1 MSAWLMDNEAM
12 IRLMLGGLWETL
24 QMTLLS
30 TLFSYLLGLPLG
42 VLLVVTGK
50 GGVRE
55 NSALNQVMGTV
66 VNVLRSVPFLILI
79 LMLFPVTRIVMGTT
93 IGTRAAIFPL
103 VISAFPYVARM
114 VESSL
119 REVDGGVIEA
129 AQSMGATTFQI
140 ICKVMLPE
148 ATPSLLN
155 GLAISMT
162 TILAYTAMAGA
173 VGAGGLGKIAID
185 YGMYR
190 FDMPKLYTASI
201 LLVVLV
207 QLIQVFG
214 TGASSMIDKRRR

>member
-1 MSAWLMDNEAM
+1 VSAWFSANEAL
-12 IRLMLGGLWETL
+12 IRLMLSGLWETL
-24 QMTLLS
+24 QMTLLA
-30 TLFSYLLGLPLG
+30 TLFSYILGLPLG
-42 VLLVVTGK
+42 VWLVVTDK
-50 GGVRE
+50 GGIRE
-55 NSALNQVMGTV
+55 NAAFNQVLGAC

-79 LMLFPVTRIVMGTT
+79 LMLFPVTRVVMGTT

-103 VISAFPYVARM
+103 VVSAFPYIARM

-129 AQSMGATTFQI
+129 AQSMGATTLQI
-140 ICKVMLPE
+140 VMKVLLPE
-148 ATPSLLN
+148 AFPSLLN

-162 TILAYTAMAGA
+162 TVLAYTAMAGA

-190 FDMPKLYTASI
+190 FDMVKLYTASV

-207 QLIQVFG
+207 QVIQVFG
-214 TGASSMIDKRRR
+214 TGASRIVDKRRK

>member
-1 MSAWLMDNEAM
+1 MSAWLIENEAM
-12 IRLMLGGLWETL
+12 IRLMLAGLWETL
-24 QMTLLS
+24 QMTLLA

-42 VLLVVTGK
+42 VWLVVTGK

-55 NSALNQVMGTV
+55 NPAVNQALGTV

-79 LMLFPVTRIVMGTT
+79 LMLFPITRIVMGTT

-140 ICKVMLPE
+140 IRKVMLPE
-148 ATPSLLN
+148 STPSLLN

-207 QLIQVFG
+207 QVIQVFG
-214 TGASSMIDKRRR
+214 TSASSMIDKRRR

>member
-1 MSAWLMDNEAM
+1 MSAWLMENEAM
-12 IRLMLGGLWETL
+12 IRLMLAGLWETL
-24 QMTLLS
+24 QMTLLA

-42 VLLVVTGK
+42 VWLVVTGK

-55 NSALNQVMGTV
+55 NPAVNQALGTV

-79 LMLFPVTRIVMGTT
+79 LMLFPITRIVMGTT

-140 ICKVMLPE
+140 IRKVMLPE
-148 ATPSLLN
+148 STPSLLN

-207 QLIQVFG
+207 QVIQVFG

>member
-1 MSAWLMDNEAM
+1 MIAWFAENEALV
-12 IRLMLGGLWETL
+12 RLMLSGLLETL
-24 QMTLLS
+24 QMTLLA

-55 NSALNQVMGTV
+55 SGAANQALGAF

-79 LMLFPVTRIVMGTT
+79 LMLFPVTRVVMGTT

-119 REVDGGVIEA
+119 REVDGGVVEA
-129 AQSMGATTFQI
+129 AQSMGATTLQI
-140 ICKVMLPE
+140 VRKVLLPE
-148 ATPSLLN
+148 AFPSLLN

-201 LLVVLV
+201 LLVLLV
-207 QLIQVFG
+207 QGIQVSG
-214 TGASSMIDKRRR
+214 TGLSGRLDRRRR

>member
-1 MSAWLMDNEAM
+1 VSAWFSANEAL
-12 IRLMLGGLWETL
+12 IRLLLSGLWETL
-24 QMTLLS
+24 QMTLLA
-30 TLFSYLLGLPLG
+30 TLFSYILGLPLG
-42 VLLVVTGK
+42 VWLVVSDK
-50 GGVRE
+50 GGIRE
-55 NSALNQVMGTV
+55 NAAFNQTLGAC

-79 LMLFPVTRIVMGTT
+79 LMLFPVTRVVMGTT

-103 VISAFPYVARM
+103 VVSAFPYIARM

-119 REVDGGVIEA
+119 REVDSGVIEA
-129 AQSMGATTFQI
+129 AQSMGASTLQI
-140 ICKVMLPE
+140 VYKVLLPE
-148 ATPSLLN
+148 AFPSLLN

-190 FDMPKLYTASI
+190 FDMQKLYTASV

-207 QLIQVFG
+207 QVIQVFG
-214 TGASSMIDKRRR
+214 TGVSRIIDKRRK

>member
-1 MSAWLMDNEAM
+1 MAEWLSANEAL
-12 IRLMLGGLWETL
+12 IRLMLSGLWETL
-24 QMTLLS
+24 QMTLLAA
-30 TLFSYLLGLPLG
+30 LFSYLLGLPLG
-42 VLLVVTGK
+42 VMLVVTDK
-50 GGVRE
+50 GGIRE
-55 NSALNQVMGTV
+55 NAALNQVLGAV

-79 LMLFPVTRIVMGTT
+79 LMLFPVTRVVMGTT

-103 VISAFPYVARM
+103 VVSAFPYVARM

-140 ICKVMLPE
+140 IWKVLLPE
-148 ATPSLLN
+148 ATPSLIN
-155 GLAISMT
+155 GLAISVT

-190 FDMPKLYTASI
+190 FDMPKLYTASL

-207 QLIQVFG
+207 QIIQVLG
-214 TGASSMIDKRRR
+214 TRASSLIDKRRR

>member
-1 MSAWLMDNEAM
+1 MSAWLMENEAL

-24 QMTLLS
+24 QMTLLA
-30 TLFSYLLGLPLG
+30 TLFSYILGLPLG
-42 VLLVVTGK
+42 VLLVVTSK

-55 NSALNQVMGTV
+55 NAALNQALGTV

-79 LMLFPVTRIVMGTT
+79 LMLFPITRIVMGTT

-140 ICKVMLPE
+140 IYKVMLPE
-148 ATPSLLN
+148 STPSLLN

>member
-1 MSAWLMDNEAM
+1 MSAWLIENEAM
-12 IRLMLGGLWETL
+12 IRLMLAGLWETL
-24 QMTLLS
+24 QMTLLA

-42 VLLVVTGK
+42 VWLVVTGK

-55 NSALNQVMGTV
+55 NPAVNQALGTV

-79 LMLFPVTRIVMGTT
+79 LMLFPITRIVMGTT

-103 VISAFPYVARM
+103 VISEFPYVARM

-140 ICKVMLPE
+140 IRKVMLPE
-148 ATPSLLN
+148 STPSLLN

-207 QLIQVFG
+207 QVIQVFG
-214 TGASSMIDKRRR
+214 TSASSMIDKRRR

>member
-1 MSAWLMDNEAM
+1 MSAWLMENEAM

>member
-1 MSAWLMDNEAM
+1 MENEAM
-12 IRLMLGGLWETL
+12 IRLMLAGLWETL
-24 QMTLLS
+24 QMTLLA

-42 VLLVVTGK
+42 VWLVVTGK

-55 NSALNQVMGTV
+55 NPAVNQALGTV

-79 LMLFPVTRIVMGTT
+79 LMLFPITRIVMGTT

-140 ICKVMLPE
+140 IRKVMLPE
-148 ATPSLLN
+148 STPSLLN

-207 QLIQVFG
+207 QVIQVFG

>member
-129 AQSMGATTFQI
+129 AQSMGATTIQI

>member
-1 MSAWLMDNEAM
+1 MSAWFSANEAL
-12 IRLMLGGLWETL
+12 IRLLLSGLWETL
-24 QMTLLS
+24 QMTLLA
-30 TLFSYLLGLPLG
+30 TLFSYILGLPLG
-42 VLLVVTGK
+42 VWLVVSDK
-50 GGVRE
+50 GGIRE
-55 NSALNQVMGTV
+55 NAAFNQTLGAC

-79 LMLFPVTRIVMGTT
+79 LMLFPVTRVVMGTT

-103 VISAFPYVARM
+103 VVSAFPYIARM

-129 AQSMGATTFQI
+129 AQSMGASTLQI
-140 ICKVMLPE
+140 VCKVLLPE
-148 ATPSLLN
+148 AFPSLLN

-190 FDMPKLYTASI
+190 FDMQKLYTASI

-207 QLIQVFG
+207 QVIQVFG
-214 TGASSMIDKRRR
+214 TGASRIIDKRRK

>member
-1 MSAWLMDNEAM
+1 MSAWLIENEAL
-12 IRLMLGGLWETL
+12 IRLMLSGLMETL
-24 QMTLLS
+24 QMTLLA

-42 VLLVVTGK
+42 VWLVATDK

-55 NSALNQVMGTV
+55 NAAVNQVLGAV

-79 LMLFPVTRIVMGTT
+79 LMLFPVTRVVMGTT

-119 REVDGGVIEA
+119 REVDAGVVEA

-140 ICKVMLPE
+140 IWKVMLPE
-148 ATPSLLN
+148 SFPSLLN

-190 FDMPKLYTASI
+190 FDMQKLYTASV

-207 QLIQVFG
+207 QVIQVFG
-214 TGASSMIDKRRR
+214 TRTSGIIDKRRK

>member
-1 MSAWLMDNEAM
+1 MSAWFAANEAL
-12 IRLMLGGLWETL
+12 IRLLLSGLWETL
-24 QMTLLS
+24 QMTLLA

-42 VLLVVTGK
+42 VLLVATDK
-50 GGVRE
+50 GGIRE
-55 NSALNQVMGTV
+55 NAALNQVLGAL
-66 VNVLRSVPFLILI
+66 VNILRSVPFLILI
-79 LMLFPVTRIVMGTT
+79 LMLFPVTRVVMGTT

-103 VISAFPYVARM
+103 VISAFPYIARM

-129 AQSMGATTFQI
+129 AQSMGATIFQI
-140 ICKVMLPE
+140 IYKVMLPE
-148 ATPSLLN
+148 SFPSLLN

-190 FDMPKLYTASI
+190 FDMQKLYTASV
-201 LLVVLV
+201 LLVLMV
-207 QLIQVFG
+207 QVIQVFG
-214 TGASSMIDKRRR
+214 TSTSSMIDKRKK

>member
-1 MSAWLMDNEAM
+1 MSAWLMENEAM
-12 IRLMLGGLWETL
+12 IRLMLAGLWETL
-24 QMTLLS
+24 QMTLLA

-42 VLLVVTGK
+42 VWLVVTGK

-55 NSALNQVMGTV
+55 NPAVNQALGTV
-66 VNVLRSVPFLILI
+66 VNVLRSVPLLILI
-79 LMLFPVTRIVMGTT
+79 LMLFPITRIVMGTT

-140 ICKVMLPE
+140 IRKVMLPE
-148 ATPSLLN
+148 STPSLLN

-207 QLIQVFG
+207 QVIQVFG
-214 TGASSMIDKRRR
+214 TSASSMIDKRRR

>member
-1 MSAWLMDNEAM
+1 MSAWLMENEAM
-12 IRLMLGGLWETL
+12 IRLMLAGLWETL
-24 QMTLLS
+24 QMTLLA

-42 VLLVVTGK
+42 VWLVVTGK

-55 NSALNQVMGTV
+55 NPAVNQALGTV

-79 LMLFPVTRIVMGTT
+79 LMLFPITRIVMGTT

-140 ICKVMLPE
+140 IRKVMLPE
-148 ATPSLLN
+148 STPSLLN

-207 QLIQVFG
+207 QVIQVFG
-214 TGASSMIDKRRR
+214 TSASSMIDKRRR

>member
-1 MSAWLMDNEAM
+1 MTAWFAQNEA
-12 IRLMLGGLWETL
+12 LMRTMLTGLGETL
-24 QMTLLS
+24 EMTLLA

-42 VLLVVTGK
+42 VLLVITDK
-50 GGVRE
+50 GGARE
-55 NSALNQVMGTV
+55 NTPANQALGAV

-79 LMLFPVTRIVMGTT
+79 LMLFPLTRIVMGTT

-119 REVDGGVIEA
+119 REVDNGVIEA
-129 AQSMGATTFQI
+129 AQSMGASTFQLI
-140 ICKVMLPE
+140 TKVMLPE
-148 ATPSLLN
+148 AFPSLIN

-190 FDMPKLYTASI
+190 FDMQKLYTASI
-201 LLVVLV
+201 LLVLLV
-207 QLIQVFG
+207 QAIQVFG
-214 TGASSMIDKRRR
+214 SHTSSAIDRRKK

>member
-1 MSAWLMDNEAM
+1 MSAWLMENEAM
-12 IRLMLGGLWETL
+12 IRLMLAGLWETL
-24 QMTLLS
+24 QMTLLA

-42 VLLVVTGK
+42 VWLVVTGK

-55 NSALNQVMGTV
+55 NPAVNQALGTV

-79 LMLFPVTRIVMGTT
+79 LMLFPITRIVMGTT

-140 ICKVMLPE
+140 IRKVMLPE
-148 ATPSLLN
+148 STPSLLN

-207 QLIQVFG
+207 QVIQVFG
-214 TGASSMIDKRRR
+214 TSASSMIDKLRR

>member
-1 MSAWLMDNEAM
+1 MSAWLMENEAL

-24 QMTLLS
+24 QMTLLA
-30 TLFSYLLGLPLG
+30 TLFSYILGLPLG
-42 VLLVVTGK
+42 VLLVVTSK

-55 NSALNQVMGTV
+55 NSALNQALGTV

-79 LMLFPVTRIVMGTT
+79 LMLFPITRIVMGTT

-140 ICKVMLPE
+140 IYKVMLPE
-148 ATPSLLN
+148 STPSLLN

>member
-1 MSAWLMDNEAM
+1 MSAWLMENEAM
-12 IRLMLGGLWETL
+12 IRLMFAGLWETL
-24 QMTLLS
+24 QMTLLA

-42 VLLVVTGK
+42 VWLVVTGK

-55 NSALNQVMGTV
+55 NPAVNQALGTV

-79 LMLFPVTRIVMGTT
+79 LMLFPITRIVMGTT

-140 ICKVMLPE
+140 IRKVMLPE
-148 ATPSLLN
+148 STPSLLN

-207 QLIQVFG
+207 QVIQVFG
-214 TGASSMIDKRRR
+214 TSASSMIDKRRR

>member
-1 MSAWLMDNEAM
+1 VSAWFAANEAL
-12 IRLMLGGLWETL
+12 IRLLLSGLWETL
-24 QMTLLS
+24 QMTLLA

-42 VLLVVTGK
+42 VLLVASDK
-50 GGVRE
+50 GGIRE
-55 NSALNQVMGTV
+55 NAAFNQVLGAF
-66 VNVLRSVPFLILI
+66 VNILRSVPFLILI
-79 LMLFPVTRIVMGTT
+79 LMLFPVTRVVMGTT

-103 VISAFPYVARM
+103 VISAFPYIARM

-129 AQSMGATTFQI
+129 AQSMGATIFQI
-140 ICKVMLPE
+140 IYKVMLPE
-148 ATPSLLN
+148 SFPSLLN

-190 FDMPKLYTASI
+190 FDMQKLYTASV
-201 LLVVLV
+201 LLVLMV
-207 QLIQVFG
+207 QVIQVFG
-214 TGASSMIDKRRR
+214 TSTSSMIDKRRK

>member
-1 MSAWLMDNEAM
+1 VSAWFAANEAL
-12 IRLMLGGLWETL
+12 IRLLLSGLWETL
-24 QMTLLS
+24 QLTLLA

-42 VLLVVTGK
+42 VLLVASDK
-50 GGVRE
+50 GGIRE
-55 NSALNQVMGTV
+55 NAAFNQVLGAF
-66 VNVLRSVPFLILI
+66 VNILRSVPFLILI
-79 LMLFPVTRIVMGTT
+79 LMLFPVTRVVMGTT

-103 VISAFPYVARM
+103 VISAFPYIARM

-129 AQSMGATTFQI
+129 AQSMGATIFQI
-140 ICKVMLPE
+140 IYKVMLPE
-148 ATPSLLN
+148 SFPSLLN

-190 FDMPKLYTASI
+190 FDMQKLYTASV
-201 LLVVLV
+201 LLVLMV
-207 QLIQVFG
+207 QVIQVFG
-214 TGASSMIDKRRR
+214 TSTSSMIDKRRK

>member
-1 MSAWLMDNEAM
+1 MGEWFAANEAL
-12 IRLMLGGLWETL
+12 IRLMLSGLWETL
-24 QMTLLS
+24 QMTLLA
-30 TLFSYLLGLPLG
+30 TLFSYILGLPLG
-42 VLLVVTGK
+42 VLLVVTDK

-55 NSALNQVMGTV
+55 NAALNQALGAA
-66 VNVLRSVPFLILI
+66 VNILRSVPFLILI
-79 LMLFPVTRIVMGTT
+79 LMLFPVTRVVMGTT

-103 VISAFPYVARM
+103 VISAFPYIARM

-140 ICKVMLPE
+140 VYKVLLPE
-148 ATPSLLN
+148 AFPSLLN

-190 FDMPKLYTASI
+190 FDMQKLYTASV
-201 LLVVLV
+201 LLVLMV
-207 QLIQVFG
+207 QVIQVFG
-214 TGASSMIDKRRR
+214 TGASSAIDKRRK

>member
-1 MSAWLMDNEAM
+1 MSAWLMENEAM
-12 IRLMLGGLWETL
+12 IRLMLAGLWETL
-24 QMTLLS
+24 QMTLLA

-55 NSALNQVMGTV
+55 NPTVNQALGTV

-79 LMLFPVTRIVMGTT
+79 LMLFPITRIVMGTT

-140 ICKVMLPE
+140 IRKVMLPE
-148 ATPSLLN
+148 STPSLLN

-190 FDMPKLYTASI
+190 FDMPKLYIASI

-207 QLIQVFG
+207 QVIQVFG